1 MSPCLRVP
9 PPRRCAACR
18 SAGTLAAPLSALI
31 DEFGFRTR
39 GRRVAALSGILVG
52 FREDKLNLAVGI
64 EPDFDVPAIDQA
76 TEQQLVYQ
84 GAAYRVLNEP
94 LHGTRAHGGIE
105 AFFGQMLAQRIGKRD
120 VDALLVKLIFK

>member
-18 SAGTLAAPLSALI
+18 SAGTPAAPLSALI
-31 DEFGFRTR
+31 DQFGFRTR
-39 GRRVAALSGILVG
+39 GRRVAALTGILVG

-76 TEQQLVYQ
+76 TEQQLICQ
-84 GAAYRVLNEP
+84 GPAYRVLDEP
-94 LHGTRAHGGIE
+94 LHWTRAHGGLE
-105 AFFGQMLAQRIGKRD
+105 AFLCQMLAAPIG
-120 VDALLVKLIFK
+120 